1 MARRRQSPGT
11 EFDPSGTN
19 PRLNIYWGSVKF
31 LLQQQPIYA
40 RMTPF
45 LLNYLAACNL
55 FVPAPLVK
63 STSVHVRVGDNE
75 GDAVLFTILR
85 KSISNA
91 EKRGALAPSAP
102 LAGTSQLHR
111 SATYM

>member
-1 MARRRQSPGT
+1 VARRRQSPGT
-11 EFDPSGTN
+11 EFHPSGTN
-19 PRLNIYWGSVKF
+19 LRVNIYWGSVKF